1 MSQIFVEQSKEMG
14 RGHCPEILQDHF
26 EGSSARPNMAK
37 LHILYIL

>member
-26 EGSSARPNMAK
+26 EGSSARPNYIYYIFYK
-37 LHILYIL
+37 L